1 MAQVDILEEN
11 EIITKKNARA
21 IVKQFRSIREKPQNS
36 RASLILDEVFKMA
49 ETDLKSNFRI
59 LMLGGTG

>member
-11 EIITKKNARA
+11 EIITKQNARA